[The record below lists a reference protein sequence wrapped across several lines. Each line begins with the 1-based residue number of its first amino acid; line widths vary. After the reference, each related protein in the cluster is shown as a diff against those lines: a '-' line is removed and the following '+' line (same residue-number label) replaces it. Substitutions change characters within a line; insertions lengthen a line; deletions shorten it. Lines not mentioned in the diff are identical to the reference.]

1 MNKLQ
6 PLAVFTIILML
17 TAALISGCVRTDTGH
32 SQTTDPPDSTATESE
47 KQTVLIPVGGYEY
60 GSLEELSAQSDWILR
75 GTVTDRQFRSKSL
88 PRTEDC
94 LYYTVITMQVEEV
107 YKGAPGFDTVEVWE
121 LGGETEDTVYTFETR
136 AEPEPGQTYVV
147 FLDALNPEQG
157 TAVLNGHCQGLYPVK
172 DGALLPNSGGFSI
185 TADDLEALKTK
196 RDWSAPKTEIAVA
209 VDMKL
214 YETTDELAEAS
225 DAVVYGTVLH
235 RRYVLCSRS
244 EGKLLTPTVEDDPE
258 ADLKTIY
265 TLWIHQTYQGGS
277 LPPVIEVLV
286 DGGETDARIVRYSDN
301 RGMDVFESYVLFL
314 RENSLGL
321 YSPVGGGQGICQSD
335 STGSTVQA
343 RYGGSTPFSDILTLD
358 TD

>member
-1 MNKLQ
+1 MNKLK
-6 PLAVFTIILML
+6 PLAVLTIVLLL
-17 TAALISGCVRTDTGH
+17 TAALITGCAKAENEH
-32 SQTTDPPDSTATESE
+32 SQTTVPPDSTAAESE

-75 GTVTDRQFRSKSL
+75 GTVTDRQFRSKTL

-157 TAVLNGHCQGLYPVK
+157 TAVLNGHRQGLYPVK
-172 DGALLPNSGGFSI
+172 DGALLPNSDGFSI
-185 TADDLEALKTK
+185 TAADLEALKTK
-196 RDWSAPKTEIAVA
+196 RDWSVPKTEIAVA
-209 VDMKL
+209 VDMKR

-258 ADLKTIY
+258 SDLKTIY
-265 TLWIHQTYQGGS
+265 TLWIHHAYQGGS

-343 RYGGSTPFSDILTLD
+343 RYGGSIPFSDILALD